1 MRAVVLTRHGPP
13 EVLRVEDRSDPR
25 PGAGEIAVEVRA
37 AGVNFADV
45 MARMGLYMAAPKPP
59 SVIGYEVAG
68 VVSAVGD
75 GVAHLVVGQRV
86 MAGTRFGG
94 YAERIV
100 TRAQNALPLPERL
113 TFEEGAAIPVNYA
126 TAAAALVRY
135 GNVQAGERVL
145 VHAAAGGVGVAA
157 TQIAKARGAEVWG
170 TASPAK
176 HDAIRALGVDHPV
189 DYTRPGWEQAL
200 PKLDLVMDAIGGRS
214 FRRSYALLR
223 PGGRLVCFGASSLV
237 QGETR
242 SIVGAI
248 RTLLAMPRFN
258 LVSQMEHSK
267 TVIGLNLLA
276 LWDEFGA
283 LAAWL
288 EPVVTMLDRGP
299 ARPVVAAAVPFA
311 QAAEAHRMLGERRNV
326 GKVVLVP

>member
-13 EVLRVEDRSDPR
+13 EVLQVQDRPDPR
-25 PGAGEIAVEVRA
+25 PGPGELAVDVRA
-37 AGVNFADV
+37 AGINFADV

-68 VVSAVGD
+68 TVSALGE
-75 GVAHLVVGQRV
+75 GVTRFAVGQRV

-100 TRAQNALPLPERL
+100 TRVENALPLPERL

-135 GNVQAGERVL
+135 GNVQVGERIL

-157 TQIAKARGAEVWG
+157 TQIAKARGAEIWG
-170 TASPAK
+170 TASPGK
-176 HDAIRALGVDHPV
+176 HDAIRALGVDHPI
-189 DYTRPGWEQAL
+189 DYTKPGWEKAL

-214 FRRSYALLR
+214 FRQGYELLR

-242 SIVGAI
+242 SIVGAV

-258 LVSQMEHSK
+258 LVKQMESSK
-267 TVIGLNLLA
+267 VVIGLNLLA
-276 LWDEFGA
+276 LWDEFGE

-288 EPVVTMLDRGP
+288 DPVVAMLERGP

-311 QAAEAHRMLGERRNV
+311 RAPEAHRILGERRNV
-326 GKVVLVP
+326 GKVVLTP